1 MHYIINII
9 RPHQNL
15 RKCRYISF
23 DEYYIV
29 LGFRFIKKEIIFK
42 TTERKHEATG

>member
-1 MHYIINII
+1 MPYVINTI

-29 LGFRFIKKEIIFK
+29 LGLRFIKKDIIF
-42 TTERKHEATG
+42 